1 MDISEL
7 WNKHQGE
14 TIYILGTGP
23 SVRCY
28 PDLKRIFY
36 NQTVIGLNEAYKH
49 YLCTY
54 NITIHPNLIPDKY
67 PGASPGI
74 AKWIIKPKS
83 KYHYVETEDVMFYI
97 FQNNTDVYDFSYIT
111 KVKGRLY
118 VGRGIQTGA
127 MVLAAQMGASLI
139 VLIGCDFAQ
148 LGPDHHGHQT
158 HIEFHG
164 LDSQEVY
171 QEYYHNSAIVRSKL
185 RDIYKTEIVSL
196 QPFLGL
202 GHQDEDYRR
211 LCCELDLPCLP
222 PVKDKSTYQREK
234 PDLFHNI

>member
-1 MDISEL
+1 MDISDL
-7 WNKHQGE
+7 WDKHQGE
-14 TIYILGTGP
+14 TVYILGTGP

-28 PDLKRIFY
+28 SNLDLILKDKI
-36 NQTVIGLNEAYKH
+36 VIGLNEAYRH

-74 AKWIIKPKS
+74 AKWIIKLKDKYRCVKS
-83 KYHYVETEDVMFYI
+83 EDMRFYI
-97 FQNNTDVYDFSYIT
+97 FKNNKDVYDFSYLEKT
-111 KVKGRLY
+111 KGHLY

-139 VLIGCDFAQ
+139 VLIGCDFAK
-148 LGPDHHGHQT
+148 LGPDHHSHQT

-164 LDSQEVY
+164 LTAKEVY
-171 QEYYHNSAIVRSKL
+171 QEYYQNTAIVRSKL
-185 RDIYKTEIVSL
+185 RDIYKTEVVSF

-202 GHQDEDYRR
+202 GHQELDYRR
-211 LCCELDLPCLP
+211 LCCELDLPSLP
-222 PVKDKSTYQREK
+222 PVRDKSTYKRDK
-234 PDLFHNI
+234 PDLFHNP

>member
-1 MDISEL
+1 MDISDL
-7 WNKHQGE
+7 WDKHKGK

-28 PDLKRIFY
+28 SNLDLILKDKI
-36 NQTVIGLNEAYKH
+36 VIGLNEAFKYFDCK
-49 YLCTY
+49 Y
-54 NITIHPNLIPDKY
+54 NITIHPNLIPDDCKSLTRKV
-67 PGASPGI
+67 PSG
-74 AKWIIKPKS
+74 WIIKPKG
-83 KYHYVETEDVMFYI
+83 KYHYVETEDVRFYV
-97 FQNNTDVYDFSYIT
+97 FQNNKDVHDYSYVS
-111 KVKGRLY
+111 KVKGHLY
-118 VGRGIQTGA
+118 VGRGIQTAA

-164 LDSQEVY
+164 LSAEEVY
-171 QEYYHNSAIVRSKL
+171 QEYYQNTSIVRSKL
-185 RDIYKTEIVSL
+185 KDIYGIEVISL

-202 GHQDEDYRR
+202 GHQDVDYRR

-222 PVKDKSTYQREK
+222 PVVDKSTYKRDK
-234 PDLFHNI
+234 LDFT

>member
-1 MDISEL
+1 MDISVL
-7 WNKHQGE
+7 WDKHIGK

-28 PDLKRIFY
+28 SHLNRVLKDQI
-36 NQTVIGLNEAYKH
+36 VIGLNEAFKY
-49 YLCTY
+49 YQCAY
-54 NITIHPNLIPDKY
+54 NLTIHPDLIPDN
-67 PGASPGI
+67 PLPWPR
-74 AKWIIKPKS
+74 KWIIKPKG
-83 KYHYVETEDVMFYI
+83 KYHYVETEDLKFYV
-97 FQNNTDVYDFSYIT
+97 FQNNTDIYDWSYIKKT
-111 KVKGRLY
+111 KGHLY

-127 MVLAAQMGASLI
+127 MVLAAQMGATLI

-148 LGPDHHGHQT
+148 LGPDHHSHKT

-164 LDSQEVY
+164 LDSQDVY
-171 QEYYHNSAIVRSKL
+171 NEYYQNSAILRTKI

-202 GHQDEDYRR
+202 GHQDVDYRR

-222 PVKDKSTYQREK
+222 PVSDKSIYQRK
-234 PDLFHNI
+234 KSDLFHDT